1 MNLNDKTIAVTGAS
15 GFIGSF
21 IALDLMEAGAKV
33 RGVVRSPE
41 KAAWLATR
49 GGTVAKADLADVA
62 ALTEAFRGAD
72 AIVANAALYTLSYR
86 SWKDFV
92 DANLKGTENTF
103 DAAAAAGVKR
113 IVYVSTCGVYKPS
126 LRGPITEDSPRLKE
140 SDRWWFPW
148 AYPITK
154 AMAEDAAWERAKR
167 HGIELTVVRPGGVF
181 GPRDFESV
189 PQFTFWMKWPVLPA
203 VGMRFPF
210 SHGGD
215 IARGIRGALAND
227 EAIGHAYNLSGEDI
241 AIGEVMRA
249 WKRAAG
255 KGPWLI
261 PAPLPLGF
269 HFDNSAA
276 KRDLGFAN
284 RPLDDTMKDIHTW
297 IAAGRPTAPT

>member
-1 MNLNDKTIAVTGAS
+1 VNLQDKTIAVTGAS

-21 IALDLMEAGAKV
+21 IALDLLEAGAKV
-33 RGVVRSPE
+33 RGVVRTPE
-41 KAAWLATR
+41 KAAWLAAR
-49 GGTVAKADLADVA
+49 GGTVAKADLADVP

-72 AIVANAALYTLSYR
+72 AIVANAALYTLQYR

-92 DANLKGTENTF
+92 DANVKGTENTL

-113 IVYVSTCGVYKPS
+113 MVYVSTCGVYKPKPW
-126 LRGPITEDSPRLKE
+126 GTITEDSPRL
-140 SDRWWFPW
+140 STRDSWWFLW
-148 AYPITK
+148 SYPLSK
-154 AMAEDAAWERAKR
+154 AIAEDAAWERAKQ

-189 PQFTFWMKWPVLPA
+189 PQFTFWMKWPALPA
-203 VGMRFPF
+203 VGFRFPF

-215 IARGIRGALAND
+215 VARGIRGALLND
-227 EAIGHAYNLSGEDI
+227 ASVGHAYNLSGEDL
-241 AIGEVMRA
+241 ALGEVIRA

-255 KGPWLI
+255 HGPWLL
-261 PAPLPLGF
+261 PSPLPLGF

-284 RPLDDTMKDIHTW
+284 RPLDETMRDIHDW
-297 IAAGRPTAPT
+297 IAAGRPTTP